1 MEKAGSHSVFEP
13 VLVQAVNNRQRLF
26 VRYFL
31 AILIDLVVLNLFN
44 EYSDHVRI
52 DSFTTSLFAAVL
64 LQVLLRL
71 TIVIEHRVAAWFRA
85 MRGGFAV
92 FMRYF
97 SAWLLLFGSKF
108 VILEALSLAFG
119 DGVQFLGRFH
129 GVLVLILVIV
139 TMLLAEELVARIYR
153 WLGESPETSDKTN
166 GESLRP

>member
-13 VLVQAVNNRQRLF
+13 AMVQAVNNRQRLF

-71 TIVIEHRVAAWFRA
+71 TIMIEHRVAAWFKA
-85 MRGGFAV
+85 MEGGFAV
-92 FMRYF
+92 FMRYL

-108 VILEALSLAFG
+108 VILEAISFAFG

-139 TMLLAEELVARIYR
+139 TMLLTEELVARIYR
-153 WLGESPETSDKTN
+153 WLGRSSGVGDNTN
-166 GESLRP
+166 GEDVRP